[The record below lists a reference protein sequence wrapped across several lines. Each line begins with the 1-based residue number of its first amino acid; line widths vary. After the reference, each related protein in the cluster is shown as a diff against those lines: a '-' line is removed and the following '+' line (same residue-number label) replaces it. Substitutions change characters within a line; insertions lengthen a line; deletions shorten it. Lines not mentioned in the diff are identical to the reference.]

1 MIRSFSIALVSMLST
16 CALLAY
22 MDAAASVA

>member
-22 MDAAASVA
+22 MDVAATVA